1 MGYKGEIRI
10 GFLFFIFLFLQFFT
24 PTIAEAQVNNPTD
37 TKEVKT
43 VSENVYNNPNH
54 TFWGFDCNGI
64 TQVPTVAGGSPLLGL
79 HAKAFFTPK
88 AFIYVAAHVQGFTS
102 LGLSTDEKSA
112 FESSAQVEF
121 ALLPFKKE
129 KVKFI
134 TYQTS
139 EKGLMYT
146 WQYPIKRNFRFGFIA
161 GANRGKRYIQTGS
174 DEFTA
179 ITWGNANNPNGNK
192 LSLPETFSEASAGLA
207 LMTTAWSKS
216 SILLPNGKQVFKRYK
231 ALTMVSL
238 SYVHLL
244 ADSYDNSMQIRSKGG
259 IRDYFPMVTSS
270 KQRGL
275 KLQGDFRRKWL
286 SLKIEA
292 GISTGPN
299 YRFSESE
306 RASFLNRSYFGLGF
320 GFGWM

>member
-1 MGYKGEIRI
+1 MGDKGENRL
-10 GFLFFIFLFLQFFT
+10 GFLFLISLFLQITTFT
-24 PTIAEAQVNNPTD
+24 LGKAQVNNPTD

-64 TQVPTVAGGSPLLGL
+64 TQIPTVAGGSPLLGL
-79 HAKAFFTPK
+79 HAKAFFAPK
-88 AFIYVAAHVQGFTS
+88 ASIYIAAHVQGFTS
-102 LGLSTDEKSA
+102 VGLSTDEKSA
-112 FESSAQVEF
+112 FESSAQLEF
-121 ALLPFKKE
+121 AAYPFKKE

-161 GANRGKRYIQTGS
+161 GANAGKRYTQTGT

-179 ITWGNANNPNGNK
+179 ITWGNANEPNGNK
-192 LSLPETFSEASAGLA
+192 LTLPETYSEASAGVA

-216 SILLPNGKQVFKRYK
+216 SIILPNGKQVYKRYK
-231 ALTMVSL
+231 ALTMISL

-244 ADSYDNSMQIRSKGG
+244 ASSYDNSIRVQSKGG
-259 IRDYFPMVTSS
+259 TRSYFPMVTNL
-270 KQRGL
+270 KNRGL

-306 RASFLNRSYFGLGF
+306 GTSLLNRSYFGLGF